1 MTTDGELTKLEADKL
16 RQLQT
21 PTAGNSTPNAAAQPN
36 TGSTGSGA
44 ASAGSTTAT
53 PPDAV
58 GAPTPADKPAPDGV
72 VAPCPAPPAPVKG
85 FNVALYPLLDGRRAD
100 WPLWN
105 VTLRS
110 DGRVENLSGSWATFE
125 RGGDYK
131 LRGVDAALKEL
142 TTPPEPPT
150 VITEG
155 VTVEGVTADPAASD
169 PIGPNAT
176 VSNGALIGPTPPKP
190 DAAKPAGTPSTPDIA
205 PAITPV
211 CTPVP
216 MPMPMPMPAEKTR
229 PLPAEKATA
238 QPAGAATSSFA
249 PACVTPTPQ
258 VVTITG
264 VELGLIQAPV
274 FEGGHVRLHLVP
286 SYRFL
291 GHFDNGTP
299 WETSVI
305 ALHPDAIAPRPNF
318 PIADDL
324 RGTGGGSGTGKVI
337 PPTPA
342 TPEPG
347 TDTAPAAAGG
357 H

>member
-1 MTTDGELTKLEADKL
+1 
-16 RQLQT
+16 
-21 PTAGNSTPNAAAQPN
+21 
-36 TGSTGSGA
+36 
-44 ASAGSTTAT
+44 
-53 PPDAV
+53 
-58 GAPTPADKPAPDGV
+58 

-100 WPLWN
+100 WPVWN

-125 RGGDYK
+125 RSGDYK
-131 LRGVDAALKEL
+131 LRSVDAALKEL

-150 VITEG
+150 AITEG
-155 VTVEGVTADPAASD
+155 GTADPAASD
-169 PIGPNAT
+169 PIGPRAT

-190 DAAKPAGTPSTPDIA
+190 AATKPASTPSTPDIA

-211 CTPVP
+211 CPPV
-216 MPMPMPMPAEKTR
+216 PMPMPMPAEKTR

-258 VVTITG
+258 LVTITG

-274 FEGGHVRLHLVP
+274 FEDGHVRLHLVP

-305 ALHPDAIAPRPNF
+305 ALHPDAIAPPPNF
-318 PIADDL
+318 PIADEP
-324 RGTGGGSGTGKVI
+324 RGTGGSGTGKVI

-342 TPEPG
+342 TPEPV
-347 TDTAPAAAGG
+347 TDTAPNAAGG
-357 H
+357 R